1 MGGEVGQGRMQGD
14 GEVRRR
20 ERGGGQVGIVDPHPS
35 PAPTPVDLRRPA
47 SLPPSAS
54 CDTALFLFVPGRLQ
68 VNLVGAM
75 RVTQAF
81 LPLLRKGAAPRLPVP
96 CSHFHTPLLLFLS
109 SCAHSGSSPGRIIN
123 MSSQVGGGQQG
134 ATS

>member
-1 MGGEVGQGRMQGD
+1 MGNLGLSIRTHHRSRPLLTSGD
-14 GEVRRR
+14 RLA
-20 ERGGGQVGIVDPHPS
+20 S
-35 PAPTPVDLRRPA
+35 PLVLAVPL
-47 SLPPSAS
+47 S
-54 CDTALFLFVPGRLQ
+54 ALFLFVPGRLQ